1 MRYYLIAGEA
11 SGDMHGANLIKALKK
26 KDPNSEFRV
35 WGGDQMAEVGG
46 DLVAHYREM
55 AFMGF
60 TEVLANLKTI
70 FRYIRAC
77 KADLKATKPD
87 VLILIDYPGFNLRIA
102 NYAKQLGLQV
112 VYYISPQVWA
122 WKASRVKQIRKSVD
136 QMLVILPFEPA
147 FYQKYQ
153 YPVTFVGHPLLDTMQ
168 EFEPIPDFF
177 QYYQLSQK
185 PIIAL
190 TPGSRKQEIA
200 TMLPPM
206 LEAARAFP
214 EYQAVVAGAPGIEE
228 DFYRQFIPPGM
239 EVNTVLGASYSLMAY
254 AKAGLVTS
262 GTASLEAAIFGLPE
276 VVCYKGGRLSYWIAR
291 QLVNIPFIALPNL
304 VLNREA
310 VTELIQGDYKTGNLI
325 NELDKILKDTPKR
338 RQQLNDFQELRQLLG
353 EKGAS
358 DRAAAAIY
366 SSLRGDEG
374 SSIDYQ
380 PGS

>member
-1 MRYYLIAGEA
+1 VRYYLIAGEA

-26 KDPNSEFRV
+26 KDPDSEFRV
-35 WGGDQMAEVGG
+35 WGGEQMAEAGG

-60 TEVLANLKTI
+60 TEVVANMKTI

-102 NYAKQLGLQV
+102 SYAKQLGLRV

-122 WKASRVKQIRKSVD
+122 WKASRVKQIRQSVD
-136 QMLVILPFEPA
+136 QMLVILPFEPD
-147 FYQKYQ
+147 FYQKYN
-153 YPVTFVGHPLLDTMQ
+153 YPVTFVGHPLLDTVQ
-168 EFEPIPDFF
+168 AFQPVEDFV
-177 QYYQLSQK
+177 QHYKLSPK

-206 LEAARAFP
+206 ITAARAYP
-214 EYQAVVAGAPGIEE
+214 EYQAVIAGAPGIEE
-228 DFYRQFIPPGM
+228 DFYHRFIPRDQ
-239 EVNTVLGASYSLMAY
+239 EVSTVHGASYSLMTY

-276 VVCYKGGRLSYWIAR
+276 VVCYKGGWISYWIAR
-291 QLVNIPFIALPNL
+291 QLVNIPYIALPNL

-310 VTELIQGDYKTGNLI
+310 VTELIQGDYNADNLVK
-325 NELDKILKDTPKR
+325 ELGKILEDSSER
-338 RQQLNDFQELRQLLG
+338 RQQLDDFKELRDLLG
-353 EKGAS
+353 QEGAS
-358 DRAAAAIY
+358 DRAAEAIH
-366 SSLRGDEG
+366 SAMKE
-374 SSIDYQ
+374 
-380 PGS
+380 

>member
-11 SGDMHGANLIKALKK
+11 SGDMHGGNLIKALKK
-26 KDPNSEFRV
+26 RDPDSQFRV
-35 WGGDQMAEVGG
+35 WGGDQMAEAGG

-60 TEVLANLKTI
+60 TEVMANLRTI

-77 KADLKATKPD
+77 KADLKKSKPD

-102 NYAKQLGLQV
+102 NYAKQLGLRV

-122 WKASRVKQIRKSVD
+122 WKASRVKQIQKSVD

-147 FYQKYQ
+147 FYQRYH
-153 YPVTFVGHPLLDTMQ
+153 YPVTFVGHPLLDTIQ

-177 QYYQLSQK
+177 GHHQLSQK

-190 TPGSRKQEIA
+190 MPGSRKQEIA

-206 LEAARAFP
+206 LEAAGAFP
-214 EYQAVVAGAPGIEE
+214 DYQAVIAGAPGIDV
-228 DFYRQFIPPGM
+228 DFYRQFIPHAQ
-239 EVNTVLGASYSLMAY
+239 EVSTVHGASYSLMAY

-262 GTASLEAAIFGLPE
+262 GTASLEAALFGLPE
-276 VVCYKGGRLSYWIAR
+276 VVCYKGGWISYGIAR
-291 QLVNIPFIALPNL
+291 QLVNIPYIALPNL

-310 VTELIQGDYKTGNLI
+310 VTELIQGNYQTRNLI
-325 NELDKILKDTPKR
+325 NELDKILKDTRERK
-338 RQQLNDFQELRQLLG
+338 QQLNDFQELRQLLG

-358 DRAAAAIY
+358 ERAAETII
-366 SSLRGDEG
+366 SSLEG
-374 SSIDYQ
+374 
-380 PGS
+380 